1 MKQPYTLSLDAVSD
15 EPLPFAFELFFSTAG
30 LDREPLLEISPVRL
44 EGEISRIEKG
54 FAFDARIAYGGRL
67 ECSRCLAS
75 YPFQTR
81 EDFSLI
87 LTKRATAARRRD
99 SVSPPSPERRSGFGG
114 GAGASATAE
123 EISLEGEDLDEYF
136 YDEPVISV
144 APIAEERIQMAVPM
158 KPLCREDCRGLCP
171 RCGEDWNVAD
181 CGCALESADPRWE
194 VLRNLKKV

>member
-1 MKQPYTLSLDAVSD
+1 MKQPNTLSLDAVSD
-15 EPLPFAFELFFSTAG
+15 EPLPFAFELFFPTEG

-114 GAGASATAE
+114 GAGASAIGE
-123 EISLEGEDLDEYF
+123 EIPLESEDLNEYF